1 MLFAMV
7 GKLVATATAVVDID
21 NMMSDT
27 DYSGSYTEVQVDS
40 EGNEIISW
48 IVIWNP
54 HSNMKATVKTT
65 SASVGGMI
73 WKNRFQS

>member
-48 IVIWNP
+48 IVI
-54 HSNMKATVKTT
+54 
-65 SASVGGMI
+65 
-73 WKNRFQS
+73 